1 MQCINYTRD
10 INGKNNSADL
20 ISLVCFIKDISFSEG
35 LKYICDI
42 IGIDYYKNPDEDL
55 PESLRIT
62 KLIYEMQ
69 SNYDIEEDKPLKPI
83 SERILT
89 YYKPYVTD
97 MFANDGIDY
106 MTQQEFEIGYDPE
119 TNRITIPIR
128 DEISNLIGVK
138 ARLFKNNIE
147 EHELKY
153 IYIEPCARSKV
164 LYGLYKTYQ
173 YIKQSSL
180 VYIGES
186 EKFVP
191 QLWSMGIYNSVGIG
205 GKKITSQQIEK
216 LTRLGVDLVFCYDK
230 DVTKLEI
237 ERIADRF
244 IDGVSI
250 YYLFDDKNILKE
262 KQSPSDDPVKWQR
275 LCNECLY
282 KIK

>member
-1 MQCINYTRD
+1 LQCINYTRD